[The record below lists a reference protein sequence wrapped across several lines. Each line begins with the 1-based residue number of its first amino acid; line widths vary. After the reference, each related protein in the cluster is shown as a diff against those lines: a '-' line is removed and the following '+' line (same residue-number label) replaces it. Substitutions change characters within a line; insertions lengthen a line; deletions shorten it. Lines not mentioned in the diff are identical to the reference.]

1 MTSKC
6 DKNKKVAH
14 KAIAECVENDLGY
27 CIKQNSRTKKLT
39 SIFFSMSDRHIV
51 RSRSLMHRI
60 NSFACPLTDNE
71 A

>member
-27 CIKQNSRTKKLT
+27 CINKIDAQKTNVN
-39 SIFFSMSDRHIV
+39 FFSMSDRHIV
-51 RSRSLMHRI
+51 RSRSLTHRI